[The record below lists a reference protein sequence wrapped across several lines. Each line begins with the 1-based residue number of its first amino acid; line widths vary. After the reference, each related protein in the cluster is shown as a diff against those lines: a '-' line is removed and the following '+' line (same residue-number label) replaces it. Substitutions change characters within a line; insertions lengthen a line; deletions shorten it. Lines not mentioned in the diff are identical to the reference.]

1 MRDLF
6 PLDTAK
12 ENYETLKNQL
22 ECAENDLS
30 IAIDNYRKLHQEHDQ
45 AWYNYVRYAT
55 PSNYDKF
62 ASALDALHFAHNRCE
77 QSRLNYK
84 LIRCKFKKASK
95 LYAKLQKKEA
105 KKEKQF
111 GEE

>member
-12 ENYETLKNQL
+12 ENYETLKSQL
-22 ECAENDLS
+22 EDAEKELS
-30 IAIDNYRKLHQEHDQ
+30 IAMDACKRSHHEHDQ
-45 AWYNYVRYAT
+45 AWYTYVRYAT

-62 ASALDALHFAHNRCE
+62 TSALDTLHRAHDKCE

-95 LYAKLQKKEA
+95 LYAKLQRKEA